1 MLLFYPKTFQSVVT
15 GVGGSLSTI
24 YSPKL
29 VSMCECVCA
38 TESHAGYEDSTWS
51 LTLSHTCSLDPSVLL
66 TEMALGSNGRGM
78 EGVRQKERHPIKG
91 PLSGGWVVPLRGTEG
106 QSWWRILRSSFELQS
121 QLPVGKG
128 YLGLTVT
135 NSPVSQDSRFI
146 TKRPTFHAT
155 GHPRQ
160 TRTGGYPPEVCI
172 KLLSVTEACSWV
184 AVIPAQ
190 SPVHRAGSKSIME
203 EFPSSL

>member
-1 MLLFYPKTFQSVVT
+1 MHGTARLKGSEGAPESPGCDASETFTTVRPEISSGLSGLCGIDQHKQRFWHLAEAGHGQSLRSSMRGSLTLVSATPTHQSVVT
-15 GVGGSLSTI
+15 GVGGSLSTT

-106 QSWWRILRSSFELQS
+106 QS
-121 QLPVGKG
+121 
-128 YLGLTVT
+128 
-135 NSPVSQDSRFI
+135 
-146 TKRPTFHAT
+146 
-155 GHPRQ
+155 
-160 TRTGGYPPEVCI
+160 
-172 KLLSVTEACSWV
+172 
-184 AVIPAQ
+184 
-190 SPVHRAGSKSIME
+190 
-203 EFPSSL
+203 